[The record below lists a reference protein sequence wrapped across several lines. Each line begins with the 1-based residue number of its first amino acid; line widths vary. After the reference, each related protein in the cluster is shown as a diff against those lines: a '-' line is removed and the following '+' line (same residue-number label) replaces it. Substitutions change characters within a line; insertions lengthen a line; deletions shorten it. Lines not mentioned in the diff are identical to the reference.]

1 MSAGRRVEPATWLD
15 AIRSFAARAPWAA
28 VAWAIAAAPAAR
40 AQSEEALARQLV
52 NPFTTLVRVP
62 MQLGYD
68 RRIGETSSGTAYS
81 LNIQPLVPFAID
93 ADWTVISRTILT
105 VTTQKEV
112 VAGEGRQSG
121 LGDTLQSFFLAP
133 RKLAGDSVAWGAGIA
148 MLLPTATNDVL
159 GAKKWGLGPT
169 GGVFRDVGPWT
180 IGILA
185 NHVWSVAGSGGS
197 TVSSTFVQPAI
208 SYTTPDAWSYTL
220 QSEASF
226 DWRDRQWSTPIQA
239 SVGKLTTVGNQQ
251 MNFEGGVRY
260 WALSPE
266 SGPKRWGIW
275 LTVTLLFPK

>member
-15 AIRSFAARAPWAA
+15 AIRSVAARAPWAA

>member
-1 MSAGRRVEPATWLD
+1 MSASRRIEPGTWLD
-15 AIRSFAARAPWAA
+15 AIQSFAARVLWAA
-28 VAWAIAAAPAAR
+28 VAWAIAAAPSAR
-40 AQSEEALARQLV
+40 ARSEEALAKQLV

-81 LNIQPLVPFAID
+81 LNVQPLVPFALD

-105 VTTQKEV
+105 VTTQRDV
-112 VAGEGRQSG
+112 VPGEGRQSG

-133 RKLAGDSVAWGAGIA
+133 RRLAGDSAAWGAGIA
-148 MLLPTATNDVL
+148 MLLPTATNDAL

-169 GGVFRDVGPWT
+169 GGVFKDVGPWT

-185 NHVWSVAGSGGS
+185 NHVWSVAGSGSS

-220 QSEASF
+220 QSEASY
-226 DWRDRQWSTPIQA
+226 DWKGRHWSTPIQG

-251 MNFEGGVRY
+251 VNFEGGVRY

-266 SGPKRWGIW
+266 SGPKRWGFW